1 MLQHHRRARTVTEML
16 RYIAINAF
24 DVKLTLLSL
33 FLNTAVSNKYFYMHK
48 NNNIPVLPLNL
59 PATT

>member
-16 RYIAINAF
+16 RCITINAF

-33 FLNTAVSNKYFYMHK
+33 FLNTAVSNKYFYVQK
-48 NNNIPVLPLNL
+48 NNNIPVVPLNL
-59 PATT
+59 PAIT